1 MKKLTLILIAIIG
14 LVFLYS
20 CEKKLNEPVLDM
32 DKAVAPTLV
41 APENA
46 SEFVLL
52 EENADSIFAS
62 FEWTAATYNLSNIE
76 SVKYIIYMDIV
87 DSSFMNM
94 KEIGSTTETSFS
106 ITVAEMNSKLLSL
119 GVEVDVERNFEFKV
133 YAYVNNE
140 TTYSDLY
147 STVFTFMA
155 TAYESSAGTEYPK
168 LWVPGDYQGW
178 APADAPVIQ
187 SFNNDGIY
195 TGYLYFP
202 EGGTFE
208 FKFTSDPDWDHTNY
222 GLGADALILD
232 TEPTA
237 GNLTVPGPGGYEVVV
252 DVNNLTWSYTAEN
265 WGVIGEF
272 TAWADDIDMEWDAAN
287 NYLTLT
293 YDVPDAADNRFKF
306 RANDAWDIN
315 LGDADPPDGTLV
327 AGGDDIL
334 IPAPG
339 VYTFNLILSGP
350 VPTYEFI
357 AQ

>member
-1 MKKLTLILIAIIG
+1 MKKITLILITIIS
-14 LVFLYS
+14 LAFLYS
-20 CEKKLNEPVLDM
+20 CEKQLKDPVLDM

-46 SEFVLL
+46 SEFILL
-52 EENADSIFAS
+52 EENADSVFAT
-62 FEWTAATYNLSNIE
+62 FEWTAATYDLSDIE
-76 SVKYIIYMDIV
+76 SVKYIIYMDLV
-87 DSSFMNM
+87 DSSFMKM
-94 KEIGSTTETSFS
+94 KEIGSTSETSFS

-119 GVEVDVERNFEFKV
+119 GVEVEVLSSFEFKV

-147 STVFTFMA
+147 STVFTFNA
-155 TAYESSAGTEYPK
+155 TPYEASGGIEYPK

-178 APADAPVIQ
+178 APADAPVIK
-187 SFNNDGIY
+187 SFNDDGIY

-222 GLGADALILD
+222 GFEAEGTLSIDAG
-232 TEPTA
+232 A
-237 GNLTVPGPGGYEVVV
+237 GNLTVPGPGGYQVVV
-252 DVNNLTWSYTAEN
+252 DINNLTWSYTAES

-272 TAWADDIDMEWDAAN
+272 TSWADDIDMEWDAAN

-293 YDVPDAADNRFKF
+293 YDVPDLPDNRFKF

-315 LGDADPPDGTLV
+315 LGANDPPDGFLSP
-327 AGGDDIL
+327 GGTDIP

-339 VYTFNLILSGP
+339 VYTFNLILDGP
-350 VPTYEFI
+350 LPTYEFI